1 MMGISLRPWLLGLA
15 LCLLGTLT
23 WAQMPSGAARVVI
36 VSSDTAAAYAQTAE
50 ALTDALLRQG
60 VQRTDISQTFASEL
74 AMRLKSG
81 QQSRPTIFV
90 ALGSAATQALVAG
103 NAQAPVLS
111 VLIPRRSFEHILR
124 SSGRSISARLGV
136 IYLDQPLTRQLALI
150 RLALPQ
156 ARRLGVLS
164 GPESSD
170 KVTELKTLAST
181 YGLEL
186 HQAVVTQPDDFST
199 ALPRLLDGVDVLLAL
214 ADPKVFNSSTIQN
227 ILLASF
233 HERVPLVAFS
243 PAYVRA
249 GAVLA
254 VYSTPLQAGNQAADV
269 VLGVLR
275 DQALPD
281 HAIEPNDF
289 DVGVN
294 VNVVRSLGLSLDAEQ
309 LRTSL
314 KRQER
319 LP

>member
-1 MMGISLRPWLLGLA
+1 MMGISWRPCLLGLT
-15 LCLLGTLT
+15 LCLLGALA

-36 VSSDTAAAYAQTAE
+36 VSSDTAAAYAQTAQ
-50 ALTDALLRQG
+50 ALTDALVRQG
-60 VQRTDISQTFASEL
+60 VGRAEISQTFASEL
-74 AMRLKSG
+74 VMRLKSG
-81 QQSRPTIFV
+81 QPTRPTIFV

-124 SSGRSISARLGV
+124 SSGRAISARLGV

-170 KVTELKTLAST
+170 KVSELKTWAST

-186 HQAVVTQPDDFST
+186 HHAVVTQPDDFST
-199 ALPRLLDGVDVLLAL
+199 ALPKLLNDVDVLLAL

-254 VYSTPLQAGNQAADV
+254 VYNTPLQAGNQAADV

-275 DQALPD
+275 DQVLPE
-281 HAIEPNDF
+281 HAMESNDF
-289 DVGVN
+289 EVGVN
-294 VNVVRSLGLSLDAEQ
+294 VNVARSLGLSLDAEQ

-314 KRQER
+314 RRQER

>member
-1 MMGISLRPWLLGLA
+1 MIGIRLRPWLLGLA
-15 LCLLGTLT
+15 LGLLGTLA
-23 WAQMPSGAARVVI
+23 WAQMPSGAARVVV
-36 VSSDTAAAYAQTAE
+36 VSSDTTGAYAQTAD
-50 ALTDALLRQG
+50 ALTDALVRQG
-60 VQRTDISQTFASEL
+60 VPRADISQTFASEL
-74 AMRLKSG
+74 AMRLTSA
-81 QQSRPTIFV
+81 QPPRPVIFV
-90 ALGSAATQALVAG
+90 ALGSAATQVLVAG

-124 SSGRSISARLGV
+124 STGRAISAHLGV
-136 IYLDQPLTRQLALI
+136 IYLDQPLPRQLAQI
-150 RLALPQ
+150 HLAMPQ
-156 ARRLGVLS
+156 AKRLGVLA

-170 KVTELKTLAST
+170 KVTELKTLAPT

-186 HQAVVTQPDDFST
+186 QQATVTRPDDLST
-199 ALPRLLDGVDVLLAL
+199 ALPRLLHGVDVLLAL

-233 HERVPLVAFS
+233 RERVPVVAFS

-269 VLGVLR
+269 VLGVL
-275 DQALPD
+275 QGQTLPE
-281 HAIEPNDF
+281 HAMEPNDF

-294 VNVVRSLGLSLDAEQ
+294 VNVARALGLSLDAEQ
-309 LRTSL
+309 LRMSL

-319 LP
+319 QP

>member
-1 MMGISLRPWLLGLA
+1 
-15 LCLLGTLT
+15 
-23 WAQMPSGAARVVI
+23 V
-36 VSSDTAAAYAQTAE
+36 
-50 ALTDALLRQG
+50 
-60 VQRTDISQTFASEL
+60 
-74 AMRLKSG
+74 
-81 QQSRPTIFV
+81 
-90 ALGSAATQALVAG
+90 
-103 NAQAPVLS
+103 
-111 VLIPRRSFEHILR
+111 
-124 SSGRSISARLGV
+124 ISARLGV

-170 KVTELKTLAST
+170 KVTELKTWAST

-186 HQAVVTQPDDFST
+186 HQAAVTQPDDFST
-199 ALPRLLDGVDVLLAL
+199 ALPRLLDGVEVLLAL

-254 VYSTPLQAGNQAADV
+254 VYSTPFQAGNQAADV

-281 HAIEPNDF
+281 HGMEPNDF

-294 VNVVRSLGLSLDAEQ
+294 VNVARSLGLSLDAEQ